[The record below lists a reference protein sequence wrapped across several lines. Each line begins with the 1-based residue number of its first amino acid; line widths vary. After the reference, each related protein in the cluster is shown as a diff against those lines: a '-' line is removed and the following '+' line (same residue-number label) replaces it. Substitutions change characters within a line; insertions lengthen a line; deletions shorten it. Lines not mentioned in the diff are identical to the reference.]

1 LLQIAVT
8 AFPSAQQERGDVIAG
23 THPLVIASSIDDL
36 GRLDDLAR
44 FSLPMPKLIGPF
56 CVAVLQCYSVAALQD
71 NGIMK
76 FSYDRK
82 PSCYVG
88 LAECIPV
95 LFLGAN

>member
-44 FSLPMPKLIGPF
+44 FSLPMPKLIGLF
-56 CVAVLQCYSVAALQD
+56 AL
-71 NGIMK
+71 
-76 FSYDRK
+76 
-82 PSCYVG
+82 PP
-88 LAECIPV
+88 LASLT
-95 LFLGAN
+95 LF